1 MARSRARRALGAWR
15 WRARRRAVLWA
26 AARRLARVDVRR
38 RKAEALGGWSALPL
52 RRAQA
57 AEAARRVAGLL
68 LAAVLR
74 GWRLARPARARPR
87 AARGGGALRQW
98 AALAL
103 DPAARRV
110 RQARRNGL
118 RLRILCY
125 GAAGRA
131 LLVRPPPPPHPPSR
145 TNWTRLV
152 PPPVLTGHAPDPAP
166 APSAAADTRGAGR
179 QGLWRRQA
187 AVERLARLRAR
198 ARALAAFRAA
208 VAARAVPAAPPLGA
222 ISHRTRPRRAQT
234 RCCTA
239 PGRC

>member
-1 MARSRARRALGAWR
+1 LARSRARRALGAWR

-87 AARGGGALRQW
+87 AARGGGAMRQW

-103 DPAARRV
+103 DPAARRL

-131 LLVRPPPPPHPPSR
+131 LLVCPRRRPRPRPRPWRP
-145 TNWTRLV
+145 WL
-152 PPPVLTGHAPDPAP
+152 LK
-166 APSAAADTRGAGR
+166 RGARGVGL
-179 QGLWRRQA
+179 QGLWRLQA

-198 ARALAAFRAA
+198 ARALAAFRTA
-208 VAARAVPAAPPLGA
+208 VAARAVPAAPP
-222 ISHRTRPRRAQT
+222 
-234 RCCTA
+234 
-239 PGRC
+239 